1 MGVICKLSIE
11 LSLSLRFIS
20 LLGFCSLD
28 NSKVLQYYCGYKR
41 WSCRVHTILNS
52 FYIGHNIIIASF
64 TELKSII
71 IFFITFELIKYLLK
85 DKSSELEIVFSSLD
99 KSVNKGNWR

>member
-11 LSLSLRFIS
+11 LSLSLRFTS
-20 LLGFCSLD
+20 LLGLCSID
-28 NSKVLQYYCGYKR
+28 NSKVLQYCGYKR

-64 TELKSII
+64 TELKSIL
-71 IFFITFELIKYLLK
+71 IFFISFILIQYLLK
-85 DKSSELEIVFSSLD
+85 NKSSELEIVFSSLD
-99 KSVNKGNWR
+99 KNVDKGNWR